1 MSGEKFPY
9 DISQNP
15 APTPESGQDYDTA
28 RRELTN
34 AIMQTFFR
42 VLPSN
47 YVSVE
52 RGPWYTLQFQ
62 AIAEQLA
69 AWQIAAQE
77 VYKDSTWDFTR
88 PEFLWEILG
97 RLVFPASSSREG
109 FPQVNGDIECRDFL
123 RQMVLLLLAGAT
135 AESMQQGAEL
145 LTDASA
151 ILIEKFL
158 HSVPRDPAGLW
169 TIDNQFE
176 VEIFIESEGGTAFPA
191 DPFNLQTNAGLILDA
206 LKPAHVLY
214 EYRFL
219 FREVFGPLF
228 TDEVS
233 WTMSQYHYDD
243 LRKYCYGAREITGTA
258 GETLTDRFLFTDTTK
273 SLGSVQP
280 GAILRIDAG
289 VNAGTY
295 EVVEVRVFPLGTDT
309 TARAYTTSPTG
320 LTGTATVSGDTITDS
335 GQDFGA
341 AVEGEVLTF
350 TAGPNAGSYRL
361 ETLLGSNGGLVGF
374 ATGPATQVR
383 PSPCI
388 LRVSK
393 RMPAAATGQ
402 TYLVDVDRLG
412 MRTPKTITNEDAS
425 EQFYL

>member
-1 MSGEKFPY
+1 
-9 DISQNP
+9 
-15 APTPESGQDYDTA
+15 
-28 RRELTN
+28 
-34 AIMQTFFR
+34 
-42 VLPSN
+42 
-47 YVSVE
+47 
-52 RGPWYTLQFQ
+52 
-62 AIAEQLA
+62 
-69 AWQIAAQE
+69 
-77 VYKDSTWDFTR
+77 
-88 PEFLWEILG
+88 
-97 RLVFPASSSREG
+97 
-109 FPQVNGDIECRDFL
+109 
-123 RQMVLLLLAGAT
+123 
-135 AESMQQGAEL
+135 
-145 LTDASA
+145 
-151 ILIEKFL
+151 
-158 HSVPRDPAGLW
+158 
-169 TIDNQFE
+169 
-176 VEIFIESEGGTAFPA
+176 
-191 DPFNLQTNAGLILDA
+191 
-206 LKPAHVLY
+206 
-214 EYRFL
+214 
-219 FREVFGPLF
+219 
-228 TDEVS
+228 
-233 WTMSQYHYDD
+233 
-243 LRKYCYGAREITGTA
+243 
-258 GETLTDRFLFTDTTK
+258 
-273 SLGSVQP
+273 VQP

>member
-1 MSGEKFPY
+1 
-9 DISQNP
+9 
-15 APTPESGQDYDTA
+15 
-28 RRELTN
+28 
-34 AIMQTFFR
+34 
-42 VLPSN
+42 
-47 YVSVE
+47 
-52 RGPWYTLQFQ
+52 
-62 AIAEQLA
+62 
-69 AWQIAAQE
+69 
-77 VYKDSTWDFTR
+77 
-88 PEFLWEILG
+88 
-97 RLVFPASSSREG
+97 
-109 FPQVNGDIECRDFL
+109 
-123 RQMVLLLLAGAT
+123 MVLLLLEGAT
-135 AESMQQGAEL
+135 AESMRQGTEL

-151 ILIEKFL
+151 TLIEKFL

-169 TIDNQFE
+169 TIENQFE
-176 VEIFIESEGGTAFPA
+176 VEISIETAGGTAFPE
-191 DPFNLQTNAGLILDA
+191 DPFNLQTNTGLILDA

-233 WTMSQYHYDD
+233 WEMSQYHYDD

-258 GETLTDRFLFTDTTK
+258 GETLTDRFLFTDTTR
-273 SLGSVQP
+273 SLGSVQI
-280 GAILRIDAG
+280 GAILRIDVG

-295 EVVEVRVFPLGTDT
+295 AVTEVRTFPFGNDA

-320 LTGTATVSGDTITDS
+320 LAGTATVSGDTITDS

-350 TAGPNAGSYRL
+350 TEGPNVGSYRL
-361 ETLLGSNGGLVGF
+361 ETLLGPDGGLVGF
-374 ATGPATQVR
+374 ATGPASQVR

-388 LRVSK
+388 LRVDK
-393 RMPAAATGQ
+393 RMPSAVTGQ
-402 TYLVDVDRLG
+402 AYIVYVDRLG